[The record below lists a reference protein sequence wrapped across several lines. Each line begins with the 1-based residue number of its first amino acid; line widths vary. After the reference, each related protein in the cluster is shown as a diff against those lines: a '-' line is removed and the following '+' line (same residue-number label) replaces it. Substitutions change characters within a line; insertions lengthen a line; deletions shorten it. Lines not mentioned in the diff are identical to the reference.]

1 MVANGGCVS
10 NSDCFQSL
18 PVALM
23 KGIWRNILDILEYKD
38 FDTGCIGAQFFHIG
52 KRSILIQRLYVID
65 GQGGGIP
72 VPVDFFLGFLFDR
85 LDFSETTFI

>member
-1 MVANGGCVS
+1 
-10 NSDCFQSL
+10 
-18 PVALM
+18 M

-72 VPVDFFLGFLFDR
+72 VPVDSCSIAWI
-85 LDFSETTFI
+85 FSETTFI